1 MAPTTASNPPF
12 SINGLRAKKKND
24 LIENIAN
31 DETSLQVKGVIIINV
46 NSTST
51 EIASTLGLA
60 TTGLKT
66 DLENRIKLYCLSQQP
81 TINHTVGDASPA
93 RRRSGRNFPPP
104 AHQEAVNGNG
114 SEGFEVPTEK
124 PEIQD
129 VPKGTIPQPSVV
141 ENSQVTPIPRETQPK
156 PASVSPLESLKSYLM
171 LSSPQ
176 RIADNMRQVRGST
189 LKGKGREGYME
200 SERRNWGFA
209 SVDDKKVTDSQSLV
223 KAFLVTEIAIFLYS
237 VIEWKAEAIPNP
249 VDDSYFPGP
258 DLSVLLD
265 WHAFWR
271 PLLNFFAFLVFTPY
285 LLSYIFNF
293 EPSRLSYNPLAFAVA
308 QGAMLAVSSGNFD
321 WSEDVR
327 QYIPDVVVYVGAT
340 VVGLFA
346 FYESML
352 FNVVTK
358 TKA

>member
-24 LIENIAN
+24 LI
-31 DETSLQVKGVIIINV
+31 
-46 NSTST
+46 

-176 RIADNMRQVRGST
+176 RIADNMRQ
-189 LKGKGREGYME
+189 
-200 SERRNWGFA
+200 
-209 SVDDKKVTDSQSLV
+209 KVTDSQSLV

-249 VDDSYFPGP
+249 VDDSYFAGP